1 MYRVYMAGTN
11 QFSLYNSRTEEYVL
25 KSVKFNDLFKHLYM
39 NLGFSKDELIKGF
52 DALLENSHNTAEF
65 GNFGTFMYSKFTD
78 FYDAWL
84 NLLWVLF
91 LCPYEAWFKYT

>member
-65 GNFGTFMYSKFTD
+65 GNFGTFE
-78 FYDAWL
+78 
-84 NLLWVLF
+84 LLF
-91 LCPYEAWFKYT
+91 CSF